1 MAMLPFCGYNM
12 ADYWNHWLSF
22 TGRMEPAKLPRV
34 YFVNWF
40 RKGDDGKF
48 LWPGYGENSRVL
60 KWIVERIEGT
70 AEAVDTPVG
79 RLPAAGALDLEG
91 LTLADGAIE
100 KLLSVDVPG
109 WLEEI
114 ALIREHFARFGDKL
128 PARLAGMTDELEARL
143 RAAEAEARVPAGAGA
158 G

>member
-1 MAMLPFCGYNM
+1 
-12 ADYWNHWLSF
+12 
-22 TGRMEPAKLPRV
+22 V

-70 AEAVDTPVG
+70 AQAVDTPVG
-79 RLPAAGALDLEG
+79 RLPVAGGLDLEG
-91 LTLADGAIE
+91 LALADGAIE
-100 KLLSVDVPG
+100 RLLAVDVPG

-114 ALIREHFARFGDKL
+114 ALIREHFARFGDRL
-128 PARLAGMTDELEARL
+128 PARLAAMTDELEARL
-143 RAAEAEARVPAGAGA
+143 LAAEAEARVPAGAGA